1 MKIQIQRQNKGIFQ
15 AIELAIDDLKEY
27 EVTPFTLSLQLIQAH
42 FRAFNL
48 NKPEEG
54 RLILKG
60 IRFKLE
66 QLRGSSS
73 KMELADILLFEEIQP
88 SINLLF
94 SN

>member
-1 MKIQIQRQNKGIFQ
+1 VNVFNAFDAPLPERMH
-15 AIELAIDDLKEY
+15 

-66 QLRGSSS
+66 QLR
-73 KMELADILLFEEIQP
+73 ELK
-88 SINLLF
+88 
-94 SN
+94 